1 MDREKLKEFLL
12 KKFPEAKVVSGGKE
26 VNIKC
31 RLCGDS
37 RKGSHYHFYIS
48 LGNEVEP
55 PMYKCFHC
63 NAGGLLTVS
72 FLSQLLNFDIIDS
85 DIAYELNEEIK
96 NKVKYSLYRKP
107 NKFINNLIYHYP
119 IIDNDIN
126 REKLNYISERIGY
139 NFTYNDLMEN
149 KIILNLGDL
158 LYYNNIIQYTRDK
171 DIMQKLNDFFIG
183 FLSLDNGYVTLRKYI
198 NYDIYP
204 DKINTRYVN
213 YNIFNSISGTMR
225 YYCIPTQCNLLSNE
239 PIHIRIGEGCFDIL
253 SILYNLNNN
262 NRYNNIYIAS
272 NGKGYYNVIKVLLD
286 NFNLINIII
295 HLYPDNDVSQY
306 ELQYFI
312 DKIKNI
318 GINVYIHRNS
328 YPGEKDFGVPINKIQ
343 ESVYKV

>member
-1 MDREKLKEFLL
+1 
-12 KKFPEAKVVSGGKE
+12 
-26 VNIKC
+26 
-31 RLCGDS
+31 
-37 RKGSHYHFYIS
+37 
-48 LGNEVEP
+48 
-55 PMYKCFHC
+55 
-63 NAGGLLTVS
+63 
-72 FLSQLLNFDIIDS
+72 
-85 DIAYELNEEIK
+85 
-96 NKVKYSLYRKP
+96 
-107 NKFINNLIYHYP
+107 
-119 IIDNDIN
+119 
-126 REKLNYISERIGY
+126 
-139 NFTYNDLMEN
+139 
-149 KIILNLGDL
+149 
-158 LYYNNIIQYTRDK
+158 
-171 DIMQKLNDFFIG
+171 
-183 FLSLDNGYVTLRKYI
+183 
-198 NYDIYP
+198 
-204 DKINTRYVN
+204 
-213 YNIFNSISGTMR
+213 MR

-272 NGKGYYNVIKVLLD
+272 NGKGYYNVIKVLLE